1 MPELCSNR
9 PEGINIVSDIS
20 SPLPTQCFFDT
31 ILMPLP
37 TWLLITALVLL
48 AIIFPATKQIGRR
61 RVGNPRQWL
70 RRATAGAYYFFA
82 IAAVGMQLLEMG
94 RLAAADLGVALLP
107 FATVGT
113 LLVVVGRVLS
123 DRMLPLQ
130 RSAFTA
136 TSVLFWSL
144 GTCMAGVKMV
154 ALMRF
159 MGDSEDGRVN
169 PLARQS
175 SAYPVDDQISDNAV
189 LGILYA
195 LLTVLEPA
203 MYFVLLPVVGR
214 GGQAGKEHS
223 FVGTP
228 STPSS
233 ACSSAQPRP
242 SINITCLLPQSHGS
256 QEQQKPSKRS
266 CLKPVCYDRGLV
278 QSNDARKAVEAF
290 SIAPLTE
297 SSTVICHGAMLQHLT
312 YPSKPTPFDITH
324 NLQVHD
330 KRDLQSSSPT
340 VNPDVASGTM
350 KGELIH
356 RYGDEV
362 TDRATQGHHSHS
374 AAVPQSSASSRHVGK
389 SSGPDRISL
398 EAAVKIVGINEAPPP
413 VCVENVDMEN
423 ETYHEKTAAV
433 GVKRDGLDV
442 SHGAP
447 QDNSVLPSD
456 FDLDS
461 DMEDDM
467 SKLVDGDSDTKP
479 HQTPPLSVLEGM
491 DKQSRDADE
500 YDPRLRRSP
509 QASRDGGSNS
519 KHGRGDSSGQDCDML
534 DYEV

>member
-1 MPELCSNR
+1 
-9 PEGINIVSDIS
+9 
-20 SPLPTQCFFDT
+20 
-31 ILMPLP
+31 
-37 TWLLITALVLL
+37 
-48 AIIFPATKQIGRR
+48 
-61 RVGNPRQWL
+61 
-70 RRATAGAYYFFA
+70 
-82 IAAVGMQLLEMG
+82 
-94 RLAAADLGVALLP
+94 
-107 FATVGT
+107 
-113 LLVVVGRVLS
+113 
-123 DRMLPLQ
+123 
-130 RSAFTA
+130 
-136 TSVLFWSL
+136 
-144 GTCMAGVKMV
+144 
-154 ALMRF
+154 
-159 MGDSEDGRVN
+159 
-169 PLARQS
+169 
-175 SAYPVDDQISDNAV
+175 
-189 LGILYA
+189 
-195 LLTVLEPA
+195 
-203 MYFVLLPVVGR
+203 
-214 GGQAGKEHS
+214 
-223 FVGTP
+223 
-228 STPSS
+228 
-233 ACSSAQPRP
+233 
-242 SINITCLLPQSHGS
+242 
-256 QEQQKPSKRS
+256 
-266 CLKPVCYDRGLV
+266 
-278 QSNDARKAVEAF
+278 
-290 SIAPLTE
+290 
-297 SSTVICHGAMLQHLT
+297 MLQNLT

-330 KRDLQSSSPT
+330 KRDLQSSSPI

-356 RYGDEV
+356 SYGDEV

-389 SSGPDRISL
+389 PSGPDRTSL
-398 EAAVKIVGINEAPPP
+398 EAAVKIVGSNEALPP

-509 QASRDGGSNS
+509 QASRDGGPNS

-534 DYEV
+534 DYEVDWDEVMASMKSDACKILEHGLPQPVLQYPSIHEPIVTSTGLARTNNNRAITISQPSTCIRDSTILSGKVNNTGVRVTSSLSNVSNQTAVLRVCFRIGELLNQGSRFFRSEQNAVFELFARVTYSSRETYARVQHFQFADLYKDYPPFLSGTMRNWKRDSLIDKHARDFLGEGGPRFCRCTCQLQKRSNTDTGWVISILSIRLSDRDEADSMRKMTF